1 MANTEIYESQK
12 EFSERVRAIVR
23 AEAKE
28 FSDNVIN
35 SFDFKGMAE
44 LAVKKNVPLWEDIL
58 GGDDTTKIELLKT
71 CVVLETAV
79 MLIPSMRRSDRKVE
93 QTTNSK
99 VEYFDNSS
107 LDELL
112 NQLYERLRL
121 LYSELCG
128 DTSADISAPI
138 GIALTNPHKRY
149 FGGGFA

>member
-1 MANTEIYESQK
+1 MANTEIYSSPK

-23 AEAKE
+23 ADAEE
-28 FSDNVIN
+28 FSDGIIT

-44 LAVKKNVPLWEDIL
+44 LAVKKNVPSWEDIL
-58 GGDDTTKIELLKT
+58 GGDDTTRTELLKT

-79 MLIPSMRRSDRKVE
+79 MLIPSIRRSDRKVE

-112 NQLYERLRL
+112 NQLYERLSL

-128 DTSADISAPI
+128 DTADDISFSI
-138 GIALTNPHKRY
+138 GITITNPHKKY
-149 FGGGFA
+149 FGGGFV

>member
-1 MANTEIYESQK
+1 MADTEIYSSQQ
-12 EFSERVRAIVR
+12 EFSKRVRAIVR
-23 AEAKE
+23 AETVQ
-28 FSDNVIN
+28 FPDDVIN

-44 LAVKKNVPLWEDIL
+44 LNVKKNVPFWEDIL
-58 GGDDTTKIELLKT
+58 NGDDTTRIDILKT
-71 CVVLETAV
+71 CLVLETAIMV
-79 MLIPSMRRSDRKVE
+79 IPSLRRSDRKVE

-128 DTSADISAPI
+128 DTSTDISAPI